1 MMRKFTV
8 LTSALLALG
17 FASASYAADNYSIEP
32 LVKGLKTKPDRVLLV
47 GNSFMYYNCGVG
59 GYISGIAKDKKTK
72 LTTAMA
78 TIGGAGLDWHDVKS
92 YLRPNGLLS
101 YSTLND
107 GSNKLIFNNYPG
119 GKVFDAVVLQDNS
132 QGPIHPELKKFF
144 EKYAAIH
151 SKDIRATGAEP
162 VFLMTWA
169 YADRPEMTKQLADAT
184 IKVANDN
191 KAMVIPVGL
200 AFANALKDRPDL
212 KLTVADNRHPTA
224 AGSYLEGAVIFAALT
239 KSSPE
244 GANFLGGCEK
254 PLAQNDAQFLQ
265 GIAWKTVKDF
275 YGWK

>member
-1 MMRKFTV
+1 MQWFYDD
-8 LTSALLALG
+8 G
-17 FASASYAADNYSIEP
+17 
-32 LVKGLKTKPDRVLLV
+32 
-47 GNSFMYYNCGVG
+47 
-59 GYISGIAKDKKTK
+59 DKKTK
-72 LTTAMA
+72 RTTAMA

>member
-1 MMRKFTV
+1 M
-8 LTSALLALG
+8 
-17 FASASYAADNYSIEP
+17 
-32 LVKGLKTKPDRVLLV
+32 KGLKSKPDRVLLV